1 MPLIEL
7 ARYSNRALASIAQS
21 ALASVGIES
30 FVFDEQMMLMPFE
43 IPARLMV
50 LDEDLTEAKR
60 LLTGDTE

>member
-21 ALASVGIES
+21 ALANGGIES

-50 LDEDLTEAKR
+50 LDEDLAKANR
-60 LLTGDTE
+60 LLTGKTE